1 MKPDLSYE
9 QLERRRRILR
19 GIFLALAISLFCAG
33 VAVLAVPPETAMD
46 IAIPRAFWGIAL
58 LIAGFFVGL
67 FSRLVP

>member
-19 GIFLALAISLFCAG
+19 WIFFAIAIFLTSTGI
-33 VAVLAVPPETAMD
+33 AVLAVPPETAMD
-46 IAIPRAFWGIAL
+46 RAIPRAFWGIAL
-58 LIAGFFVGL
+58 LVAGFFVGL